1 MFQFFSRGC
10 SKVASFY
17 ASVCLLITSEYF
29 ISTKMKRTI
38 VTSFPTRNLAK
49 HFSIGC
55 GSDLCRAD
63 RLHLCTYIYT
73 YLHREREK
81 ERKTIVSMQQVIR
94 HQTKRTND
102 WVLTG
107 TPFDEEQVPPQQS
120 QSQKYALLLF
130 LKYILFK
137 VCFVCRIAPT
147 LEFFQQ
153 VRDENGRQR
162 LHGAFKGGF
171 SAGYFNSVGSKE
183 GW

>member
-1 MFQFFSRGC
+1 
-10 SKVASFY
+10 
-17 ASVCLLITSEYF
+17 
-29 ISTKMKRTI
+29 
-38 VTSFPTRNLAK
+38 
-49 HFSIGC
+49 
-55 GSDLCRAD
+55 
-63 RLHLCTYIYT
+63 
-73 YLHREREK
+73 
-81 ERKTIVSMQQVIR
+81 MQQVIR

-107 TPFDEEQVPPQQS
+107 TPFDEEQVPPKQS